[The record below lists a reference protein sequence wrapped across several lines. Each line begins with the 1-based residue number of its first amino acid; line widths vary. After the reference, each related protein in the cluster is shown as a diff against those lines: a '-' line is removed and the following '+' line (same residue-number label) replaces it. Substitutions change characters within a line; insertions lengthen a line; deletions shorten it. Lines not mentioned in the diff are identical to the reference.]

1 MNTQDFLDPHRW
13 AEETFGGV
21 LLKDLRRT
29 RRAVM
34 GAERMAEN
42 ASASLPAQMQR
53 RKGTK
58 ALYRLL
64 TEPDVTF
71 QELMQPHYQ
80 QTRRQME
87 TLPVVLL
94 VQDTT
99 ELDDTHHPKT
109 TGLGPI
115 GDDRC
120 RGLLLPTVLAIDPA
134 THQVLG
140 CAHQEPLLRQPAPK
154 GETRAQRRTRD
165 KETDVWSRCV
175 QVIGPARSSTL
186 CVHVADRAADI
197 FELLDS
203 CRQTQTHFVV
213 RANQDRR
220 VEMQE
225 ETLSHL
231 FAELSVLPAVDER
244 PCDVPASPKRKAR
257 STVWHLAWTHLSR
270 LPPRHDP
277 RLNQLAPMPIW
288 VVRVWEAETP
298 AGEEPWEWILLTS
311 VPVTGC
317 AQAWERVD
325 WYCGRWTV
333 EDSHQCLKTGC
344 RSAERQLHSADRLM
358 RLLGL
363 VSPVA
368 VRLLQLR
375 DPARTTPDL
384 PAAQVIEPEALA
396 IVAAR
401 AGQSA
406 LTLTRSGFWT
416 EVACRGGYQARK
428 SDGPPGWKTLWKGW
442 LHLQTLVEGVHLAF
456 HLRL

>member
-34 GAERMAEN
+34 AAERMAEN

-58 ALYRLL
+58 AWYRLL
-64 TEPDVTF
+64 NEPDVTF
-71 QELMQPHYQ
+71 EELMQPHWD

-87 TLPVVLL
+87 TVPVVLL

-99 ELDDTHHPKT
+99 DLDYTHHPGT
-109 TGLGPI
+109 IGLGPI
-115 GDDRC
+115 GDDRG
-120 RGLLLPTVLAIDPA
+120 RGLLLQTVLAIDPA

-140 CAHQEPLLRQPAPK
+140 CAHQEPFLRQPAPK
-154 GETRAQRRTRD
+154 GETRAQRRKRD
-165 KETDVWSRCV
+165 KETDVWGRCV
-175 QVIGPARSSTL
+175 QVIGPPRSSTL
-186 CVHVADRAADI
+186 LVHVADRGADI
-197 FELLDS
+197 FEFLDR

-220 VEMQE
+220 VQIQE

-231 FAELSVLPAVDER
+231 FADLSVLPAVDER
-244 PCDVPASPKRKAR
+244 PFDVPARHKRKAR
-257 STVWHLAWTHLSR
+257 STRLHLAWTHLAL

-277 RLNQLAPMPIW
+277 LLTKLAPIPVW
-288 VVRVWEAETP
+288 VVRVWEEETP
-298 AGEEPWEWILLTS
+298 KGEEPLEWILLTS
-311 VPVTGC
+311 VPVTTC
-317 AQAWERVD
+317 AQAWQRTD
-325 WYCGRWTV
+325 WYCCRWTV
-333 EDSHQCLKTGC
+333 EDDHQCLKTGC
-344 RSAERQLHSADRLM
+344 RIEARQVQSADRLI

-363 VSPVA
+363 LSPVA

-375 DPARTTPDL
+375 DLARTTPDL
-384 PAAQVIEPEALA
+384 PAAPGIEPEALA

-416 EVACRGGYQARK
+416 EVACMGGYQARK

-442 LHLQTLVEGVHLAF
+442 LYLQTLVEGVHLAF

>member
-29 RRAVM
+29 RRAVKA
-34 GAERMAEN
+34 AERMAAN

-64 TEPDVTF
+64 NEPDVTF
-71 QELMQPHYQ
+71 AELMQPHWD

-94 VQDTT
+94 VQDSTD
-99 ELDDTHHPKT
+99 LDYTHHPRT
-109 TGLGPI
+109 SGLGPI
-115 GDDRC
+115 GDDRG
-120 RGLLLPTVLAIDPA
+120 RGLLLQTDLSIDPA

-140 CAHQEPLLRQPAPK
+140 CAYQEPFLRQSAPK
-154 GETRAQRRTRD
+154 GETRAQRRKRD
-165 KETDVWSRCV
+165 KEPDVWGRCV

-186 CVHVADRAADI
+186 FVHVADRGADI
-197 FELLDS
+197 FEFLDS

-213 RANQDRR
+213 RATQDRR
-220 VEMQE
+220 VELQE

-231 FAELSVLPAVDER
+231 FAALSVLPAVDER
-244 PCDVPASPKRKAR
+244 PFDVPASHKRKAR
-257 STVWHLAWTHLSR
+257 STVLHLAWTHLSL

-277 RLNQLAPMPIW
+277 RLNKLAPMPVW
-288 VVRVWEAETP
+288 VVRVWEEETP
-298 AGEEPWEWILLTS
+298 EGEEPLEWILLTS
-311 VPVTGC
+311 VPVTSWEP
-317 AQAWERVD
+317 AWQRTD
-325 WYCGRWTV
+325 WYCCRWTV
-333 EDSHQCLKTGC
+333 EDYHQCLKTGC
-344 RSAERQLHSADRLM
+344 RIEERQVQSADRLM

-363 VSPVA
+363 LSPVA

-375 DPARTTPDL
+375 DLARTTPDL
-384 PAAQVIEPEALA
+384 PAAPAIEPEALA

-401 AGQSA
+401 AAQSV

-416 EVACRGGYQARK
+416 EVACMGGYQARK

-442 LHLQTLVEGVHLAF
+442 LYLQTLVEGVHLAF

>member
-21 LLKDLRRT
+21 LLKDVRRT
-29 RRAVM
+29 RRAVLA
-34 GAERMAEN
+34 AERMAEN

-64 TEPDVTF
+64 NELDVTF
-71 QELMQPHYQ
+71 EGLMQPHWE

-99 ELDDTHHPKT
+99 ELDYTHHPRT
-109 TGLGPI
+109 IGLGPI
-115 GDDRC
+115 GDDRG
-120 RGLLLPTVLAIDPA
+120 RGLLLQSVLAIDPA

-140 CAHQEPLLRQPAPK
+140 CAHQEPFLRQPAPK
-154 GETRAQRRTRD
+154 GETRAQRRKRD
-165 KETDVWSRCV
+165 KETDVWGRCV
-175 QVIGPARSSTL
+175 QVIGPARSWTL
-186 CVHVADRAADI
+186 FVPVADRGADI
-197 FELLDS
+197 FEFLDS

-231 FAELSVLPAVDER
+231 FAEVSVLPAVDER
-244 PCDVPASPKRKAR
+244 PFDVPASQKRKAR
-257 STVWHLAWTHLSR
+257 STVLHVAWTHLSL

-277 RLNQLAPMPIW
+277 RLNKLAPMPVW
-288 VVRVWEAETP
+288 VVRVWEEETP
-298 AGEEPWEWILLTS
+298 EGEEPLEWVLLTS
-311 VPVTGC
+311 VPVTSC
-317 AQAWERVD
+317 EQAWERVD
-325 WYCGRWTV
+325 WYCCRWTV
-333 EDSHQCLKTGC
+333 EDYHQCLKTGC
-344 RSAERQLHSADRLM
+344 RIQERQLQSADRLI

-363 VSPVA
+363 LSPVA

-375 DPARTTPDL
+375 DLARTTPDL
-384 PAAQVIEPEALA
+384 PAAQAIEPEALA

-406 LTLTRSGFWT
+406 LTLSRSDFWR
-416 EVACRGGYQARK
+416 EVACMGGYQARK

-442 LHLQTLVEGVHLAF
+442 LYLQTLVEGVHLAF

>member
-1 MNTQDFLDPHRW
+1 MNTQDILDPHRW

-34 GAERMAEN
+34 VAERMAEN

-64 TEPDVTF
+64 NEPDVTF
-71 QELMQPHYQ
+71 QELMQPHWE

-87 TLPVVLL
+87 TVPVVLL

-99 ELDDTHHPKT
+99 ELDYTHHPKT
-109 TGLGPI
+109 SGLGPI
-115 GDDRC
+115 GDN
-120 RGLLLPTVLAIDPA
+120 RGRGMLLQTVLAIDPA

-140 CAHQEPLLRQPAPK
+140 CAQQEPFLRQPAPK
-154 GETRAQRRTRD
+154 GETRAQRRKRE
-165 KETDVWSRCV
+165 KEPDVWARCV
-175 QVIGPARSSTL
+175 QVIGPPHSSTL
-186 CVHVADRAADI
+186 FVHVADRAADSW
-197 FELLDS
+197 EVLDS

-220 VEMQE
+220 VEIQD

-231 FAELSVLPAVDER
+231 FAHLSVLPAVDKR
-244 PCDVPASPKRKAR
+244 PFDVPASHKRKAR
-257 STVWHLAWTHLSR
+257 STVLHVAWTHLSL
-270 LPPRHDP
+270 LPPSHDP
-277 RLNQLAPMPIW
+277 RLNKLAPMPVW
-288 VVRVWEAETP
+288 VVRVWEEETP
-298 AGEEPWEWILLTS
+298 EGEEPLEWILLTS

-317 AQAWERVD
+317 EQAWERVD
-325 WYCGRWTV
+325 WYCCRWTV
-333 EDSHQCLKTGC
+333 EDYHQCLKTGC
-344 RSAERQLHSADRLM
+344 RIQERQLQTADRLM
-358 RLLGL
+358 RLVGL
-363 VSPVA
+363 LSPVA

-375 DPARTTPDL
+375 DLARTTPDL

-401 AGQSA
+401 TGQST

-416 EVACRGGYQARK
+416 EVACMGGYQARK

-442 LHLQTLVEGVHLAF
+442 LYLQTLVEGVHLAS

>member
-1 MNTQDFLDPHRW
+1 MNTQDFLDTHRW

-34 GAERMAEN
+34 AAERMAEN

-64 TEPDVTF
+64 NEPAVTF
-71 QELMQPHYQ
+71 EELMRPHWD

-99 ELDDTHHPKT
+99 DLDYTHHPRT
-109 TGLGPI
+109 IGLGPI
-115 GDDRC
+115 GDDRG
-120 RGLLLPTVLAIDPA
+120 RGLLLQTVLAIDPA

-140 CAHQEPLLRQPAPK
+140 CAHQEPFLRQPAPK
-154 GETRAQRRTRD
+154 GETRAQRRKRD
-165 KETDVWSRCV
+165 KETDVWGRCV
-175 QVIGPARSSTL
+175 QVIGPPRSSTL
-186 CVHVADRAADI
+186 FVHVADRGADI
-197 FELLDS
+197 FEFLNR

-225 ETLSHL
+225 EPRSHL
-231 FAELSVLPAVDER
+231 FAELSVLPAVDKR
-244 PCDVPASPKRKAR
+244 PFDVPASHQRKAR
-257 STVWHLAWTHLSR
+257 STVLHVAWTHLSL

-277 RLNQLAPMPIW
+277 RLNKLAPMPVW
-288 VVRVWEAETP
+288 VVRVWEEETP
-298 AGEEPWEWILLTS
+298 EGEEPLEWILLTS
-311 VPVTGC
+311 VPVTTC
-317 AQAWERVD
+317 EQAWQRTD
-325 WYCGRWTV
+325 WYCCRWTV
-333 EDSHQCLKTGC
+333 EDYHQCLKTGC
-344 RSAERQLHSADRLM
+344 RIEERQLQSADRLM

-363 VSPVA
+363 LSPVA

-375 DPARTTPDL
+375 DLARTTPDL
-384 PAAQVIEPEALA
+384 PAAQGIEPEALA

-406 LTLTRSGFWT
+406 LTLTRSAFWT
-416 EVACRGGYQARK
+416 EVACMGGYQARK

-442 LHLQTLVEGVHLAF
+442 LYLQTLVEGVHLAF